1 MIPDFDEEVE
11 TDSNQGSPH
20 EEEVEDLSKVTKKH
34 KSPVLII
41 DLENDDDTIPS
52 KENEVVIEPSLKR
65 RKIIR
70 KPRRMIMPDE
80 ESSGEED
87 KPPDSNDKTPR
98 AEENAIQAQTH
109 DQILPTPST
118 SAGQKF

>member
-52 KENEVVIEPSLKR
+52 KENEVIEPSLKR